1 MSGSPVSPADL
12 TQLNTL
18 GLPAFAQAIV
28 TLKDSLALPA
38 LSEQLRG
45 QPRLILG
52 GGSNVVMTGDAHA
65 PLPVTVI
72 HNQLRGLVRLEQGP
86 HGVLVRCAAGESWHA
101 FVMWTLSQGWAGL
114 ENLALIP
121 GTVGAA
127 PIQNIGAYGVEVCDR
142 IDTVHAWDFH
152 EQSHVSFAADAC
164 GFGYRRSRFKDPSI
178 QGPWDQPRYL
188 VVAVDF
194 RLQTGRHPKLEY
206 SYAGLA
212 GEVERLAH
220 GHPPSPMLIAHSV
233 MSLRNQKL
241 PSPEQQGNVGS
252 FFMNPVVPVGFANS
266 LSERNPEMPYYPI
279 NEAETKLSAG
289 WLIEACGLKGFRRG
303 QAGVSDRHALV
314 LVNHGGTTGSE
325 LLSLA
330 GHIQRTVLAK
340 FGVWLE
346 PEPQFI
352 PPRDAG
358 ERLVSPVC

>member
-12 TQLNTL
+12 TSLNTL
-18 GLPAFAQAIV
+18 RLPAFA
-28 TLKDSLALPA
+28 DSLVVLRDSLTLPA
-38 LSEQLRG
+38 LSERLRD
-45 QPRLILG
+45 QPRFILG
-52 GGSNVVMTGDAHA
+52 GGSNVVITHDRTD

-72 HNQLRGLVRLEQGP
+72 HNQLRGLVRLEQDEN
-86 HGVLVRCAAGESWHA
+86 HIIVRCAAGESWHA

-142 IDTVHAWDFH
+142 IEAVHAWDFQD
-152 EQSHVSFAADAC
+152 QSHVSFSADEC
-164 GFGYRRSRFKDPSI
+164 GFGYRRSQFKDASI
-178 QGPWDQPRYL
+178 QGPWDRPRYL

-206 SYAGLA
+206 AYAGLA
-212 GEVERLAH
+212 AEVERLAH
-220 GHPPSPMLIAHSV
+220 GHAASPMLIAHAV

-252 FFMNPVVPVGFANS
+252 FFMNPIVPVAFANT
-266 LSERNPEMPYYPI
+266 LSERHPEMPYYPVGS
-279 NEAETKLSAG
+279 EETKLSAG
-289 WLIEACGLKGFRRG
+289 WLIEACGLKGFRHG
-303 QAGVSDRHALV
+303 GAGVSERHALV
-314 LVNHGGTTGSE
+314 LVNHGAATGAE

-330 GHIQRTVLAK
+330 GHVQRTVLAK
-340 FGVWLE
+340 FGVWLD

-352 PPRDAG
+352 PPRPQT
-358 ERLVSPVC
+358 SH

>member
-12 TQLNTL
+12 TGLNTL
-18 GLPAFAQAIV
+18 RLPAFAQALV
-28 TLKDSLALPA
+28 ALTDSLALPN
-38 LSEQLRG
+38 LSEQLRD

-52 GGSNVVMTGDAHA
+52 GGSNVVITSDAHT

-72 HNQLRGLVRLEQGP
+72 HNQLRGLVRLEQTA
-86 HGVLVRCAAGESWHA
+86 HDIRVRCAAGESWHA

-152 EQSHVSFAADAC
+152 AQAHVSFSADAC
-164 GFGYRRSRFKDPSI
+164 GFGYRSSQFKDPSV
-178 QGPWDQPRYL
+178 QGPWNQPRYL

-194 RLQTGRHPKLEY
+194 RLQTGHHPTLEY
-206 SYAGLA
+206 AYAGLA
-212 GEVERLAH
+212 AEVERLSH
-220 GHPPSPMLIAHSV
+220 GHPVSPMLIAHAV

-252 FFMNPVVPVGFANS
+252 FFMNPIVPVDFANS
-266 LSERNPEMPYYPI
+266 LSERYPEMPYYPI
-279 NEAETKLSAG
+279 KDSETKLSAG
-289 WLIEACGLKGFRRG
+289 WLIEACGLKNFRHG

-314 LVNHGGTTGSE
+314 LVNHGGATGTE

-330 GHIQRTVLAK
+330 SHIQRTVLAK

-358 ERLVSPVC
+358 ERLASRAC